1 MASRDGRL
9 KEEDQIL
16 AINST
21 PLSPTGSHQQAIQ
34 LLQSCK
40 GSTYL
45 INELISLFMFK
56 LLMIS

>member
-40 GSTYL
+40 GNTYQ
-45 INELISLFMFK
+45 INRHLNLK
-56 LLMIS
+56 LLS

>member
-40 GSTYL
+40 GNTYL
-45 INELISLFMFK
+45 NELISLFMFK